1 MDKNDDTKKDYC
13 FEVGGDYPNL
23 IQIFSTEQ
31 CIKTCNDFPSLNGEF
46 CYKQENEACKS
57 DILDTNSKLMNV
69 ESRRKC
75 DCPCPYKFYIDSSTH
90 KKFCL
95 SEFDTCTQEYSFYV
109 QETRQCVYS
118 CADTNYFKKTFK
130 IIVWAHVPLVQ
141 IVFLKMNVNVQI
153 IGIQVVI
160 LSTV

>member
-23 IQIFSTEQ
+23 IQIFGTEQ